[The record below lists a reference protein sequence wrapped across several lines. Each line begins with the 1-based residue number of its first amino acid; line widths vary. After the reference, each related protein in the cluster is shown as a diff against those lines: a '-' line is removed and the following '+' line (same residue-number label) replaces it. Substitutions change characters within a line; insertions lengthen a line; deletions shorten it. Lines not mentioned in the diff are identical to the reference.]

1 MEQAKECMRQIAAGG
16 SAGLV
21 EVCMMHPLD
30 LVKTRLQMGGGVY
43 SGFIDCISKTYRL
56 EGISGFYKGILP
68 PILAETPKRATKFFT
83 FEQYKQIF
91 TSPSV
96 PQEAT
101 YAFAGCLSGMTEA
114 VIINPFEAVK
124 VRLQAERSTALKDQK
139 STAEMARE
147 IIKKDGIG
155 FNGLYRG
162 FTATL
167 ARHGIWNTV
176 YFGIY
181 HSFKGYLPKNEESPS
196 VNVLSRLFLG
206 FIAGTLASVTNIPSD
221 VAKSRIQGPQPNGQ
235 RVYFGLIQTL
245 NLVYKTEG
253 VKALFRGLLA
263 KVLRLGP
270 GGGIMLIVNETVYD
284 YLKEHF

>member
-1 MEQAKECMRQIAAGG
+1 MEQTKECIRQITAGG

-21 EVCMMHPLD
+21 EVCIMHPLD
-30 LVKTRLQMGGGVY
+30 LIKTRLQMGGGVY
-43 SGFIDCISKTYRL
+43 SGFSDCISKTYRL
-56 EGISGFYKGILP
+56 EGISAFYKGILP
-68 PILAETPKRATKFFT
+68 PVMAETPKRATKFFT
-83 FEQYKQIF
+83 FEQYKNIF
-91 TSPSV
+91 SSPNI

-101 YAFAGCLSGMTEA
+101 FAFAGCLSGMTEA
-114 VIINPFEAVK
+114 VIINPFEVVK
-124 VRLQAERSTALKDQK
+124 VRLQAERTTALKDQK

-167 ARHGIWNTV
+167 ARHGIWNTI

-181 HSFKGYLPKNEESPS
+181 HSFKGYLPKVEDGQYM
-196 VNVLSRLFLG
+196 NVFSRLFLG
-206 FIAGTLASVTNIPSD
+206 FIAGTLASVANIPSD

-235 RVYFGLIQTL
+235 RIYFGLTQTITL
-245 NLVYKTEG
+245 IYKTEG

-270 GGGIMLIVNETVYD
+270 GGGIMLLVNETVYD
-284 YLKEHF
+284 YLKTNF

>member
-1 MEQAKECMRQIAAGG
+1 MEQTKECIRQIAAGG
-16 SAGLV
+16 SAGLAEICV
-21 EVCMMHPLD
+21 MYPLD

-43 SGFIDCISKTYRL
+43 SGFIDCISKTYQHESL
-56 EGISGFYKGILP
+56 SGFYKGILP

-91 TSPSV
+91 TSSSV
-96 PQEAT
+96 PQEVT
-101 YAFAGCLSGMTEA
+101 FAFAGCLSGITEA
-114 VIINPFEAVK
+114 VIINPFEVVK
-124 VRLQAERSTALKDQK
+124 VRLQAERTTQLKDQK
-139 STAEMARE
+139 STAQMTRE
-147 IIKKDGIG
+147 IVKKDGIG

-181 HSFKGYLPKNEESPS
+181 HSFKGYLPKNEDGPYL
-196 VNVLSRLFLG
+196 NVFSRLILG
-206 FIAGTLASVTNIPSD
+206 FIAGSLASVANIPSD

-235 RVYFGLIQTL
+235 RVYFGLMQTMSL
-245 NLVYKTEG
+245 IYKTEG
-253 VKALFRGLLA
+253 INALFRGLLA